1 MWKHVLWRKIL
12 WNPLLYNW
20 ISCYTNQIF
29 GSVLMLTCMWR
40 GRDLTTFPFE
50 YGIASFHP
58 FTSSNYHLH
67 VIFPPVLQWRQ
78 NVLNLIIWASHF
90 EPRHCIIFLFLG
102 KLCLIIERHWK
113 LWVWVGCLFLF
124 RKFNVEKVH
133 CGKAT
138 PPIKDCCTPVG
149 EKASSIHF
157 ARGRSLI
164 ALRFSWSNDMFE
176 VSLDV
181 LLRLF
186 RVEHEN
192 IGDSIYEHP
201 FNVIVALLTAFVR
214 HEVNFNIRYDDKN
227 SKLAFEMCNVF
238 L

>member
-138 PPIKDCCTPVG
+138 PPIKDCLLYACGRESFVDSFRSGAFIDCVTFLLIEWHVWG
-149 EKASSIHF
+149 KSRRSS
-157 ARGRSLI
+157 
-164 ALRFSWSNDMFE
+164 
-176 VSLDV
+176 
-181 LLRLF
+181 
-186 RVEHEN
+186 
-192 IGDSIYEHP
+192 
-201 FNVIVALLTAFVR
+201 
-214 HEVNFNIRYDDKN
+214 
-227 SKLAFEMCNVF
+227 
-238 L
+238 